1 MSEQD
6 WLLALDT
13 ATSTIVVA
21 AGSAEGVVLQADAFE
36 GRYRHSQ
43 ELLPAIVRLL
53 ERAGLRL
60 PELGGVIV
68 GTGPGA
74 FTGLRVGLAT
84 AKTLAHELRR
94 PIVGI
99 PTSEALLAGVAGAT
113 RLWLPAGPR
122 DRLRIGAGEAPELI
136 PGDAAGGGDPTGAG
150 EAAGAGRA
158 AGRGDAGTG
167 DGTEI
172 AVDLDGRAPAE
183 ALARGRK
190 AIAALPASL
199 LRLGVARLTAGDADD
214 PEQLVPAYAVAPR
227 GAPLTPTN
235 QGVAWSRDPR

>member
-1 MSEQD
+1 VSEHD

-21 AGSAEGVVLQADAFE
+21 AGSPDGAVLQADAFE

-60 PELGGVIV
+60 PELRGVIV

-94 PIVGI
+94 PVVGI
-99 PTSEALLAGVAGAT
+99 PTSEALLAGVEGAT
-113 RLWLPAGPR
+113 RLWLPSGPR
-122 DRLRIGAGEAPELI
+122 DRLRIDAGEAPRLI
-136 PGDAAGGGDPTGAG
+136 PGDAAGVGDAAG
-150 EAAGAGRA
+150 TIDAAGAGDA
-158 AGRGDAGTG
+158 DPGDAGAVE
-167 DGTEI
+167 GTEI
-172 AVDLDGRAPAE
+172 AVDLDGRASAE
-183 ALARGRK
+183 ALGRGRE

-199 LRLGVARLTAGDADD
+199 LRLGLARLAAGDADD
-214 PEQLVPAYAVAPR
+214 PEQLVPAYAVPPR
-227 GAPLTPTN
+227 GAPTTRADE
-235 QGVAWSRDPR
+235 GVAWSRDPR